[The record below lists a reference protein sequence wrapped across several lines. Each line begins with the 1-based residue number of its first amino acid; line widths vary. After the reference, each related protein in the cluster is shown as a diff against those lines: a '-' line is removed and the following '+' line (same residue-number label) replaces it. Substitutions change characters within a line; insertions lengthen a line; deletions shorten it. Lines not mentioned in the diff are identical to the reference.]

1 MKNIK
6 AKNLIT
12 LLGRVE
18 NLIETTELICEDTKN
33 DELKEE
39 LKFTNLSQKNT
50 NKIIN
55 KLAGEGL
62 IWVN

>member
-39 LKFTNLSQKNT
+39 LTEILTRLNT
-50 NKIIN
+50 HQTHILAELKKII
-55 KLAGEGL
+55 
-62 IWVN
+62 